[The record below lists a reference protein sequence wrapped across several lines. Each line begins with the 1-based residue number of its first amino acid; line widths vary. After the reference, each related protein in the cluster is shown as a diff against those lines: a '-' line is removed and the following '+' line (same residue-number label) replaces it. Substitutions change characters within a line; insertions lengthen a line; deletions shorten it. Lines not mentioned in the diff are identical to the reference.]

1 MIIGGGLA
9 GLAVAHH
16 LARAGAG
23 RVVLLERE
31 PLLASHATARN
42 AAIFLP
48 VERDEAS
55 MRLAA
60 RQALLL
66 DGLFGGRAWLEP
78 RGALLV
84 ADRAESLLP
93 ATQAAQAGG
102 LECALM
108 GEDALF
114 DAVPVL
120 REGRARHALQLPG
133 SGVLDAHAIVEALSA
148 SARAGGVEVRLVS
161 DVRRVVLERGRASG
175 VEHGSASGVQ
185 LGSVSGVEVADGT
198 SLTTRHLVI
207 AGGAWSE
214 GIAASAGLGL
224 PLAPRRRHLVWME
237 APQSAPEFAR
247 GPVVWAVEDEVYFRP
262 ESGGVLA
269 SPCDETPHEAGVPE
283 TDPAA
288 LDLLARKLRA
298 LAPRLLEGG
307 VRRAWGCLRTF
318 APDRVSVAGA
328 DPRVEGLSWL
338 AGLGGQGMTLGLAAA
353 EVTAAAVLG
362 APHALSAALGPARL
376 LDGRGDASARPASAT

>member
-1 MIIGGGLA
+1 MAEALRAADVVIIGGGLA

-102 LECALM
+102 LECALLA
-108 GEDALF
+108 EDALF

-120 REGRARHALQLPG
+120 REGRARHALHLPG

-161 DVRRVVLERGRASG
+161 DVRRVVLERGR
-175 VEHGSASGVQ
+175 
-185 LGSVSGVEVADGT
+185 VSGVEVADGT
-198 SLTTRHLVI
+198 SLTTRRLVI

-214 GIAASAGLGL
+214 GIAASAGLAL

>member
-1 MIIGGGLA
+1 MAEALRAADVVIIGGGLA

-161 DVRRVVLERGRASG
+161 DVRRVVLESGR
-175 VEHGSASGVQ
+175 
-185 LGSVSGVEVADGT
+185 VSGVELADGT

-376 LDGRGDASARPASAT
+376 LEARGDASARPASAP

>member
-9 GLAVAHH
+9 GLAVSHH

-161 DVRRVVLERGRASG
+161 EVRRVVLEHGR
-175 VEHGSASGVQ
+175 
-185 LGSVSGVEVADGT
+185 VSGVELADGT
-198 SLTTRHLVI
+198 WLTTRHLVI

>member
-1 MIIGGGLA
+1 MAEAVRAAEVVIIGGGIA
-9 GLAVAHH
+9 GLATAHH

-23 RVVLLERE
+23 RIVLLERE
-31 PLLASHATARN
+31 ALLASHATARN

-60 RQALLL
+60 RQASLL
-66 DGLFGGRAWLEP
+66 DELFGGGAWLDP

-84 ADRAESLLP
+84 AERAELLESA
-93 ATQAAQAGG
+93 ATAARAGG
-102 LECALM
+102 LACESIGA
-108 GEDALF
+108 EALF
-114 DAVPVL
+114 ELVPLL
-120 REGRARHALQLPG
+120 REGRARHALRLPG
-133 SGVLDAHAIVEALSA
+133 SGVLDAHAIVAALTA
-148 SARAGGVEVRLVS
+148 SARARGVEVRLVS
-161 DVRRVVLERGRASG
+161 DVARVLAERGRVAG
-175 VEHGSASGVQ
+175 VA
-185 LGSVSGVEVADGT
+185 LADG
-198 SLTTRHLVI
+198 SILPTRSLVI

-214 GIAASAGLGL
+214 TIAATAGLAL
-224 PLAPRRRHLVWME
+224 PLAPLRRHLVWME
-237 APQSAPEFAR
+237 APRAAPELAR
-247 GPVVWAVEDEVYFRP
+247 GPIVWAVDDEVYFRA

-269 SPCDETPHEAGVPE
+269 SPCDEVPHAPGVPD

-288 LDLLARKLRA
+288 LDLLARKLRT

-318 APDRVSVAGA
+318 APDRVTVAGA
-328 DPRVEGLSWL
+328 DPRLAGLAWL

-362 APHALSAALGPARL
+362 APHALATALGPARL
-376 LDGRGDASARPASAT
+376 LDAHTQQIMSGAALAP

>member
-1 MIIGGGLA
+1 MAEAARAADVVIIGGGIA

-16 LARAGAG
+16 LAHMGAG

-60 RQALLL
+60 RQAALL
-66 DGLFGGRAWLEP
+66 DALFDGGTWLDA

-84 ADRAESLLP
+84 AERAERLDF
-93 ATQAAQAGG
+93 AFQAARAGG
-102 LECALM
+102 VLCEAIDHAALV
-108 GEDALF
+108 AT
-114 DAVPVL
+114 VPLL
-120 REGRARHALQLPG
+120 REGRARAALHLPR
-133 SGVLDAHAIVEALSA
+133 SGVLDAHAIVAALTT
-148 SARAGGVEVRLVS
+148 SARAGGVEIRVVSEVQRLV
-161 DVRRVVLERGRASG
+161 VVRGRVAG
-175 VEHGSASGVQ
+175 VE
-185 LGSVSGVEVADGT
+185 LADGT
-198 SLTTRHLVI
+198 ALASGSVVI

-214 GIAASAGLGL
+214 GLAASAGLAL
-224 PLAPRRRHLVWME
+224 PLAPLRRHLVWLD
-237 APQSAPEFAR
+237 APRDAPELRR
-247 GPVVWAVEDEVYFRP
+247 GPVVWAVDDEVYFRP

-269 SPCDETPHEAGVPE
+269 SPCDEVPHAAGVPD

-288 LDLLARKLRA
+288 LELLATKLRA

-318 APDRVSVAGA
+318 APDRVSVAGV
-328 DPRVEGLSWL
+328 DPRVAGLAWL

-362 APHALSAALGPARL
+362 AAHPLASALGPARL
-376 LDGRGDASARPASAT
+376 LAPHAGRLTPQCALAP

>member
-161 DVRRVVLERGRASG
+161 EVRRVVLEHGR
-175 VEHGSASGVQ
+175 
-185 LGSVSGVEVADGT
+185 VSGVELADGT